1 MLSLSLSLSPNTALE
16 IAYSRLQEDLKK
28 SRKDWKTPV
37 QHLNEMNRLEND
49 QFSLGK
55 KCNEQ
60 EAKLNGLENELKE
73 MRKRIRDVEME
84 EVASDEMDDHAGDT

>member
-1 MLSLSLSLSPNTALE
+1 
-16 IAYSRLQEDLKK
+16 
-28 SRKDWKTPV
+28 
-37 QHLNEMNRLEND
+37 MNRLEND